1 MECARH
7 QFRLKA
13 TKPSFSFLGSIYIFL
28 KSKSWRFNITSSTEQ
43 ATATTQ
49 NAKDFGLVQSCWII
63 YDFHCN
69 WCVLYFL
76 HIQPIKHS
84 HFICL
89 HRPKLVSSPVCACV
103 LMCRLCFAW
112 GSAMSGPASRREPP
126 QPNNEELYGGDRM
139 GSRYAVE
146 LGPYHLI
153 NCFVTHIHTHLLH
166 RHIYSA
172 LTEPQTD
179 VTFKQQSPGEKY
191 NVCTHT
197 AHPRTADRTNKAERE
212 N

>member
-1 MECARH
+1 M
-7 QFRLKA
+7 LK
-13 TKPSFSFLGSIYIFL
+13 I
-28 KSKSWRFNITSSTEQ
+28 W
-43 ATATTQ
+43 
-49 NAKDFGLVQSCWII
+49 SCWII

-69 WCVLYFL
+69 WCVLYFF
-76 HIQPIKHS
+76 HIQPTKHS

-89 HRPKLVSSPVCACV
+89 HRPKFVSSPVCACV

-153 NCFVTHIHTHLLH
+153 NCLSHT
-166 RHIYSA
+166 Y
-172 LTEPQTD
+172 
-179 VTFKQQSPGEKY
+179 
-191 NVCTHT
+191 THT
-197 AHPRTADRTNKAERE
+197 YCTGIFIVHWQSRRQMSPSSNNLQGKNTMCAHIQLTRELQIVQTKQNVRTNSTHV
-212 N
+212 